1 MYMARLYYITTVDT
15 AARLEMLKEFELGF
29 KEVWER
35 ECSRD
40 SDVDKVLLTN
50 RSCHLATG
58 SVSNRLYKEF

>member
-1 MYMARLYYITTVDT
+1 MARLHYITTVDT

-50 RSCHLATG
+50 RSCHLTTG
-58 SVSNRLYKEF
+58 SVSNRLHKEF